1 METRSHVFLLFVLSL
16 STFLTGCGKESA
28 DQANDDSQQT
38 EDEVAKPSRTE
49 KTTSSDGLP
58 SKGHWLGPDDPRLVE
73 LERQAA
79 ERRSQEP
86 PDDPQYESLM
96 AALKAKN
103 GDFADALT
111 AMGLHLDLDSS
122 GRVTRIYDTMMN
134 GQFDNEEFAL
144 LSQIPTLKRLG
155 LDEADVTDDGLA
167 ALAKMPQ
174 LKRLSLYAK
183 NITDRGLI
191 HLRHL
196 TQLEELF
203 LQRLQDAGIDVS
215 HGQLLNV
222 RRKDNLL
229 RYVGM
234 DFEVDRDQSSLKAF
248 LRAGQTN
255 VLWALD
261 IECTEKY
268 VPSHMQPAHLEGPP
282 MPSNKN
288 WKDLV
293 GEEFRIS
300 YKGSELHPILPDNPS
315 NIYVGWH
322 AAPNNHRIKFQK
334 RIGHR
339 FLIDWRC
346 EAKESEN
353 DAGSSVWLY
362 AEIPFTEL
370 TVWSDEPLSID
381 EAKRQASQQFDLA
394 DFLTLSFSM

>member
-1 METRSHVFLLFVLSL
+1 
-16 STFLTGCGKESA
+16 
-28 DQANDDSQQT
+28 
-38 EDEVAKPSRTE
+38 
-49 KTTSSDGLP
+49 
-58 SKGHWLGPDDPRLVE
+58 
-73 LERQAA
+73 
-79 ERRSQEP
+79 
-86 PDDPQYESLM
+86 
-96 AALKAKN
+96 
-103 GDFADALT
+103 
-111 AMGLHLDLDSS
+111 
-122 GRVTRIYDTMMN
+122 
-134 GQFDNEEFAL
+134 
-144 LSQIPTLKRLG
+144 
-155 LDEADVTDDGLA
+155 
-167 ALAKMPQ
+167 
-174 LKRLSLYAK
+174 
-183 NITDRGLI
+183 
-191 HLRHL
+191 
-196 TQLEELF
+196 
-203 LQRLQDAGIDVS
+203 
-215 HGQLLNV
+215 
-222 RRKDNLL
+222 
-229 RYVGM
+229 M

-346 EAKESEN
+346 EANESEN

-394 DFLTLSFSM
+394 DFHDPTIAKDDHDTRVSFRVRKLQE